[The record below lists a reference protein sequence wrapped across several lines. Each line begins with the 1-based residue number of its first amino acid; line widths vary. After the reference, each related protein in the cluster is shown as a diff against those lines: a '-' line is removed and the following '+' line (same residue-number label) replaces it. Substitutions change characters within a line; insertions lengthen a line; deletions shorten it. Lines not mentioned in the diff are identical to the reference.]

1 MAYSGVAHVRRWS
14 HIERE
19 RIMAKQFFGG
29 FFATLIFTGVVA
41 VALFLIFT
49 LVSYMAGPVGG

>member
-1 MAYSGVAHVRRWS
+1 MAYFRVAHVRRRS

-19 RIMAKQFFGG
+19 RIMARQFFGG
-29 FFATLIFTGVVA
+29 FFATLIFAVVVM
-41 VALFLIFT
+41 VALFAIFT

>member
-1 MAYSGVAHVRRWS
+1 MAHVRRWS